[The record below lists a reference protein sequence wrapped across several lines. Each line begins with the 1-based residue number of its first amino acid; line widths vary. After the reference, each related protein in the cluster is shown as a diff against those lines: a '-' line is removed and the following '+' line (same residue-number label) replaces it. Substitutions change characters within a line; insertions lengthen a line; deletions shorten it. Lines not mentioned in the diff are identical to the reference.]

1 VLLVVVLLLLAI
13 LPARLCVFVCCDKK
27 LKAGDFVATGLL
39 ALAIT
44 LEACREQLKPV
55 HFLSYCE

>member
-1 VLLVVVLLLLAI
+1 
-13 LPARLCVFVCCDKK
+13 VFVCCDKK